1 MEEQKMTSEDIFY
14 QFCQAKQN
22 NASDFMNDYIL
33 YQLNISNPFDDE
45 KYNNF
50 IQYILD
56 FMVASDPIFN
66 FYLNYLSY
74 PKEYFTQENFFKNI
88 ENEFKFNNEN
98 LCYFFYSVFLSNINN
113 LIMLKS
119 KKISEFDNNELKM
132 YKTNIQMDFSSSS
145 LSENENN
152 FKVLM
157 RLNKVDDKNNKNNLF
172 EIDEKDLDN
181 IILKLKDI
189 YGQIKS

>member
-1 MEEQKMTSEDIFY
+1 MEEKKLTSEDIFY
-14 QFCQAKQN
+14 QFCEAKQN

-132 YKTNIQMDFSSSS
+132 YKTNIQMDFSSSFIN
-145 LSENENN
+145 ENENN

-157 RLNKVDDKNNKNNLF
+157 KLNKVDDKNNKNNLF

>member
-1 MEEQKMTSEDIFY
+1 MEEKKLTSEDIFY
-14 QFCQAKQN
+14 QFCEAKQN

-45 KYNNF
+45 KYSNF

-56 FMVASDPIFN
+56 FMVASDPIFD

-74 PKEYFTQENFFKNI
+74 PREYFSKEHFFKNI

-132 YKTNIQMDFSSSS
+132 YKTNIQMDFSSSFIN
-145 LSENENN
+145 ENENN

-157 RLNKVDDKNNKNNLF
+157 KLNKVDDKNNKNNLF

>member
-1 MEEQKMTSEDIFY
+1 MEEKKLTSEDIFY
-14 QFCQAKQN
+14 QFCEAKQN

-45 KYNNF
+45 KYNNY

-56 FMVASDPIFN
+56 FMVASDPIFD

-74 PKEYFTQENFFKNI
+74 PREYFSKEHFFKNI

-98 LCYFFYSVFLSNINN
+98 LSYFFYSVFLSNINN

-132 YKTNIQMDFSSSS
+132 YKTNIQMDFSSSFIN
-145 LSENENN
+145 ENENN

-157 RLNKVDDKNNKNNLF
+157 KLNKVDDKNNKNNLF

>member
-1 MEEQKMTSEDIFY
+1 
-14 QFCQAKQN
+14 
-22 NASDFMNDYIL
+22 
-33 YQLNISNPFDDE
+33 
-45 KYNNF
+45 
-50 IQYILD
+50 
-56 FMVASDPIFN
+56 
-66 FYLNYLSY
+66 
-74 PKEYFTQENFFKNI
+74 
-88 ENEFKFNNEN
+88 
-98 LCYFFYSVFLSNINN
+98 
-113 LIMLKS
+113 MLKS

-132 YKTNIQMDFSSSS
+132 YKTNIQIDFSSSS

>member
-14 QFCQAKQN
+14 QFCQAKQT
-22 NASDFMNDYIL
+22 NASEFMNDYIL

-56 FMVASDPIFN
+56 FMVASDPIFD

-74 PKEYFTQENFFKNI
+74 PREYFSKEHFFKNI

-98 LCYFFYSVFLSNINN
+98 LSYFFYSVFLSNINN

-132 YKTNIQMDFSSSS
+132 YKTNIQMDFSSSFIN
-145 LSENENN
+145 ENENN

-157 RLNKVDDKNNKNNLF
+157 KLNKVDDKNNKNNLF

>member
-1 MEEQKMTSEDIFY
+1 MEEKKLTSEDIFY
-14 QFCQAKQN
+14 QFCEAKQN

-56 FMVASDPIFN
+56 FMVASDPIFD

-74 PKEYFTQENFFKNI
+74 PREYFSKEHFFKNI

-98 LCYFFYSVFLSNINN
+98 LSYFFYSVFLSNINN

-132 YKTNIQMDFSSSS
+132 YKTNIQMDFSSSFIN
-145 LSENENN
+145 ENENN

-157 RLNKVDDKNNKNNLF
+157 KLNKVDDKNNKNNLF

>member
-1 MEEQKMTSEDIFY
+1 MEEKKLTSEDIFY
-14 QFCQAKQN
+14 QFCEAKQN

-45 KYNNF
+45 KYNNY

-56 FMVASDPIFN
+56 FMVASDPIFD

-98 LCYFFYSVFLSNINN
+98 LSYFFYSVFLSNINN

>member
-56 FMVASDPIFN
+56 FMVASDPIFD

-98 LCYFFYSVFLSNINN
+98 LSYFFYSVFLSNINN

-157 RLNKVDDKNNKNNLF
+157 KLNKVDDKNNKNNLF

>member
-14 QFCQAKQN
+14 QFCQAKQT
-22 NASDFMNDYIL
+22 NASEFMNDYIL

-45 KYNNF
+45 KYNNY

-56 FMVASDPIFN
+56 FMVASDPIFD

-98 LCYFFYSVFLSNINN
+98 LSYFFYSVFLSNINN

>member
-1 MEEQKMTSEDIFY
+1 MDEQKMTSEDIFY
-14 QFCQAKQN
+14 QFCQAKQT

-45 KYNNF
+45 KYNNY

-56 FMVASDPIFN
+56 FMVASDPIFD

-98 LCYFFYSVFLSNINN
+98 LSYFFYSVFLSNINN

-132 YKTNIQMDFSSSS
+132 YKTNIQIDFSSSS

>member
-1 MEEQKMTSEDIFY
+1 MEEKKLTSEDIFY
-14 QFCQAKQN
+14 QFCEAKQN

-45 KYNNF
+45 KYSNF

-56 FMVASDPIFN
+56 FMVASDPIFD

-74 PKEYFTQENFFKNI
+74 PREYFSKEHFFKNI

-98 LCYFFYSVFLSNINN
+98 LSYFFYSVFLSNINN

-132 YKTNIQMDFSSSS
+132 YKTNIQMDFSSSFIN
-145 LSENENN
+145 ENDNN

-157 RLNKVDDKNNKNNLF
+157 KLNKVDDKNNKNNLF

>member
-1 MEEQKMTSEDIFY
+1 MEEKKLTSEDIFY
-14 QFCQAKQN
+14 QFCEAKQN

-45 KYNNF
+45 KYSNF

-56 FMVASDPIFN
+56 FMVASDPIFD

-74 PKEYFTQENFFKNI
+74 PREYFSKEHFFKNI

-98 LCYFFYSVFLSNINN
+98 LSYFFYSVFLSNINN

-132 YKTNIQMDFSSSS
+132 YKTNIQMDFSSSFIN
-145 LSENENN
+145 ENENN

-157 RLNKVDDKNNKNNLF
+157 KLNKVDDKNNKNNLF

>member
-1 MEEQKMTSEDIFY
+1 MEEKKLTSEDIFY
-14 QFCQAKQN
+14 QFCEAKQN

-45 KYNNF
+45 KYNNY

-56 FMVASDPIFN
+56 FMVASDPIFD

>member
-1 MEEQKMTSEDIFY
+1 MDEQKMTSEDIFY

-22 NASDFMNDYIL
+22 NAADFMNDYIL
-33 YQLNISNPFDDE
+33 YQLNISNPFGDE

-98 LCYFFYSVFLSNINN
+98 LSYFFYSVFLSNINN

>member
-1 MEEQKMTSEDIFY
+1 MEEKKLTSEDIFY
-14 QFCQAKQN
+14 QFCEAKQN

-45 KYNNF
+45 KYSNF

-56 FMVASDPIFN
+56 FMVASDPIFD

-74 PKEYFTQENFFKNI
+74 PREYFSKEHFFKNI

-98 LCYFFYSVFLSNINN
+98 LSYFFYSVFLSNINN

-157 RLNKVDDKNNKNNLF
+157 KLNKVDDKNNKNNLF

>member
-1 MEEQKMTSEDIFY
+1 MTSEDIFY
-14 QFCQAKQN
+14 QFCQAKQT
-22 NASDFMNDYIL
+22 NASEFMNDYIL

-45 KYNNF
+45 KYNNY

-56 FMVASDPIFN
+56 FMVASDPIFD

-132 YKTNIQMDFSSSS
+132 YKTNIQMDFSSSFIN
-145 LSENENN
+145 ENENN

-157 RLNKVDDKNNKNNLF
+157 KLNKVDDKNNKNNLF

>member
-1 MEEQKMTSEDIFY
+1 MEEKKLTSEDIFY
-14 QFCQAKQN
+14 QFCEAKQN

-132 YKTNIQMDFSSSS
+132 YKTNIQIDFSSSS